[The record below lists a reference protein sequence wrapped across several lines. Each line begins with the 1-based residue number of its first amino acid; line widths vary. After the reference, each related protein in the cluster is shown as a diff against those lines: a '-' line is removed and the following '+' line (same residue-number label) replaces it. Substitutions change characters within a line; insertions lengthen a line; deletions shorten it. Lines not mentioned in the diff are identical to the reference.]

1 VSCELASPTTP
12 QAMRQ
17 GVEQGPGD
25 GEVEAM
31 PRRRRGILRRL
42 TLAAMLV
49 GAGLPLSCATGSS
62 GSSGSSG
69 GSNRARNEIT
79 REELAAIEETEDISA
94 YDAIRRL
101 HPQWLEGRGT
111 VSFRLAV
118 EVQVHFNGARIG
130 SVDELRRIRTAEVQY
145 VEHLEGP
152 QATQRYGTGYERG
165 LILIFGRAGT

>member
-1 VSCELASPTTP
+1 MSCELASPTTP
-12 QAMRQ
+12 RPGRQ
-17 GVEQGPGD
+17 RAEREPGD
-25 GEVEAM
+25 ADGEATP
-31 PRRRRGILRRL
+31 PRRRGTLRRM

-49 GAGLPLSCATGSS
+49 GAGLPLGCATGST
-62 GSSGSSG
+62 GSSG
-69 GSNRARNEIT
+69 GSDRARNQIT

-94 YDAIRRL
+94 YDAVRRL

-111 VSFRLAV
+111 VSFRV
-118 EVQVHFNGARIG
+118 TSQVQVHFNGARIG

-145 VEHLEGP
+145 IEHMEGP

>member
-1 VSCELASPTTP
+1 
-12 QAMRQ
+12 MRR
-17 GVEQGPGD
+17 GVEHGPVD
-25 GEVEAM
+25 AEVEAM
-31 PRRRRGILRRL
+31 PRHRPGILRRL

-49 GAGLPLSCATGSS
+49 GAGLPLSCATGST
-62 GSSGSSG
+62 GSSG

-111 VSFRLAV
+111 VSFRIAA

-145 VEHLEGP
+145 IEHLEGP